1 MSTRSG
7 TARRRAHA
15 SEEDGRGDQ
24 FGVRRVTPIDKLLQG
39 FKTTGVYLTGSEQES
54 RRVHAHALGG
64 HGGVGEHQHIEA
76 RDSGLFLIGLFKL
89 AKAIFFLGVSLG
101 ALHFIH
107 HDLSQTAERFL
118 LELHFDPE
126 SRVIDFVTDKLAQVT
141 HHKLRLISLGTFLYA
156 GLCCTEAYG
165 LLRRKVWAEFVT
177 LWLSVSFV
185 PWEAWELA
193 RRPSLWHVVILA
205 ANLVI
210 VAYLLWML
218 RRKKGRRSPTSPARS

>member
-1 MSTRSG
+1 
-7 TARRRAHA
+7 
-15 SEEDGRGDQ
+15 
-24 FGVRRVTPIDKLLQG
+24 VI
-39 FKTTGVYLTGSEQES
+39 LTGSEQEARQDQGRS
-54 RRVHAHALGG
+54 PSQASGNGTH
-64 HGGVGEHQHIEA
+64 EHIEA
-76 RDSGLFLIGLFKL
+76 RDSGLFIIGLFKL
-89 AKAIFFLGVSLG
+89 AKAVFFLGVSLG

-126 SRVIDFVTDKLAQVT
+126 SRVIDLVTDKLALVT

-193 RRPSLWHVVILA
+193 RKPSLWHFSILMV
-205 ANLVI
+205 NLAV

-218 RRKKGRRSPTSPARS
+218 RRKKSRKGQLG